1 MKSIAVRTVLVLA
14 LSASLSA
21 CIVRAPMHSRAPD
34 YPSYPAAQGAV
45 AQVEFGVVSGIEPL
59 MAQRQTTGG
68 GAVAG
73 GVTGAVIG
81 RQFGGGGG
89 GRAAGT
95 FLGALAGI
103 LIGNEVE
110 RQNLGLRD
118 GVRVVVQTES
128 GALRSFDFTHAG
140 DMRVGD
146 RVRIEGNQLVRM

>member
-1 MKSIAVRTVLVLA
+1 MKSIAVRTVLALA
-14 LSASLSA
+14 LTASLSA
-21 CIVRAPMHSRAPD
+21 CIVRAPMHARAPD
-34 YPSYPAAQGAV
+34 YPAYPSAQGAV

-59 MAQRQTTGG
+59 IAQRQVSGG

-81 RQFGGGGG
+81 RQFGGGSE
-89 GRAAGT
+89 GRALGT
-95 FLGALAGI
+95 FLGAVAGI
-103 LIGNEVE
+103 LVGNEVE

-118 GVRVVVQTES
+118 GVRVMVQTER
-128 GALRSFDFTHAG
+128 GALRSFDFAHAG